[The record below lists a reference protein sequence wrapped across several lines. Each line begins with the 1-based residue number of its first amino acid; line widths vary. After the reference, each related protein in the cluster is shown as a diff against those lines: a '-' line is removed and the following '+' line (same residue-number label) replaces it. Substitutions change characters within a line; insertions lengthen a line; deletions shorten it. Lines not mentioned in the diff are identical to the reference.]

1 MDQVKRLL
9 EIMAALRD
17 PDTGCPWDV
26 RQNFDTIAPY
36 TLEEAYEVCDAIARR
51 DYGELREE
59 LGDLLLQVVYHSQMA
74 AEEGYFTF
82 EEVVRTIN
90 EKMVRRHPHVFNPNT
105 GQGVDESTA
114 LDNIKK
120 FWEEEKARERS
131 RKETH
136 GLLEGVA
143 LALPALKRAQKLQKR
158 AARVGFDWKDIAGVI
173 DKIHEEL
180 DELKQALKQ
189 KNQQAL
195 DEELGDLLF
204 TCVNLARHINAD
216 AEDSLRQAN
225 RKFERRFARME
236 LQLKGRGKR
245 LEDCTSDELDA
256 LWNVAKRDEE

>member
-17 PDTGCPWDV
+17 PETGCPWDL

-59 LGDLLLQVVYHSQMA
+59 LGDLLLQVVFHSQMA
-74 AEEGYFTF
+74 AEEGHFTF
-82 EEVVRTIN
+82 EEVVRAIN
-90 EKMVRRHPHVFNPNT
+90 EKMVRRHPHVFKRND
-105 GQGVDESTA
+105 GQQGESVSMDT
-114 LDNIKK
+114 IKR

-158 AARVGFDWKDIAGVI
+158 AAGVNFDWKDIAGVI
-173 DKIHEEL
+173 DKLQEEL
-180 DELKQALKQ
+180 DEFSQALRK

-204 TCVNLARHINAD
+204 TCVNLARHISAD
-216 AEDSLRQAN
+216 AEDCLRQAN

-236 LQLKGRGKR
+236 VRLRDRGTR
-245 LEDCTSDELDA
+245 LEDCTPDELDA
-256 LWNVAKRDEE
+256 LWNMAKRDEE